1 MTLKLNGVTLMEKI
15 IKTLKLA
22 LASSSLV
29 TIAACG
35 NTQEV
40 ASNNS
45 PFVMIPVPK
54 SQISQATQV
63 TRTKLSP
70 LIPVP
75 VTTLENYTLI
85 PTEKPQQP
93 AVNIPAK
100 VEPKPPTNPPPV
112 TRETRQTP
120 PVQVSPAPTPQP
132 EPKKTAEPP
141 TLTPEQVE
149 ETLTELKAE
158 KTIEG
163 ITINLP
169 EQILFEFDQ
178 YAVRSAAKPT
188 LIKIAQLLNHYQTA
202 QIFIYGHTD
211 NKGTKDYNQQLS
223 EKRAAAVKYYF
234 VNNFQVEP
242 TRLQTKGYGD
252 TQPIA
257 SNTKADGSDNPEG
270 RQQNRR
276 VEVMIKTASRTVE
289 ISPNADIFTEA
300 SNTAMSAAVLTQTAK
315 TQAEWQKVAHQWQE
329 AIALMEVVPQSSSNY
344 KTAQTKIA
352 EYQKN
357 LEYAVKNA
365 DKK

>member
-1 MTLKLNGVTLMEKI
+1 MDKI

-22 LASSSLV
+22 LASSSLI
-29 TIAACG
+29 TLAACG
-35 NTQEV
+35 TNQEPI
-40 ASNNS
+40 SKNS

-54 SQISQATQV
+54 SQINQATKVPQ
-63 TRTKLSP
+63 TQLYP
-70 LIPVP
+70 LISVP

-93 AVNIPAK
+93 AANIPAK
-100 VEPKPPTNPPPV
+100 VELKPPTSPPPV
-112 TRETRQTP
+112 PRETRQTT

-132 EPKKTAEPP
+132 EQKKEAEPP
-141 TLTPEQVE
+141 TLTPKQVE

-169 EQILFEFDQ
+169 EQILFEFDR

-188 LIKIAQLLNHYQTA
+188 LVKIAQLLNHYQTA

-257 SNTKADGSDNPEG
+257 PNTKADGSDNPEG
-270 RQQNRR
+270 REQNRR
-276 VEVMIKTASRTVE
+276 VEVMIKTETRTVE
-289 ISPNADIFTEA
+289 ISPKADIFAEA

-315 TQAEWQKVAHQWQE
+315 TPAEWQKVADQWQE
-329 AIALMEVVPQSSSNY
+329 AIALMEAVPQSSSNY
-344 KTAQTKIA
+344 KNAQTKIA

-357 LEYAVKNA
+357 LEYARQNA
-365 DKK
+365 AKK